1 MGDCQ
6 SFECSCGC
14 SPNLEFLIPKLFAN
28 IRIWNKKLFAM
39 TDSRGGNVLHLIAYL
54 NWSEAFDNFQPK
66 FEYLARE
73 RDMNGDLPIHIAAK
87 MGHVKLIK
95 KLHLVSQL
103 PNGRGQ
109 TVLHVTAKYGRAFA
123 VRHILRHPEL
133 GKHINAVDHA
143 GNTPLHLAAMHS
155 QPAALIHLLLDKRI
169 RLTISNNRCLTAFD
183 IAKECR
189 RTRHTIR
196 NDLAYVV
203 LACSYIWESSV
214 AGRDTLILR
223 PEARDQKLVYSRE
236 TKPDRDANRDFI
248 SSRMVVAMLVA
259 TVTFAAGFTVPG
271 GFNGSDMASKDDRG
285 MATLLDKRMFQA
297 FVICNTI
304 AMFCSMIAVVNLN
317 LVQPEADR
325 AVRTAYSTSILWL
338 TIALP
343 AMSVAFLTG
352 VTLTVG
358 KLSWLA
364 DTIFYLGLVF
374 LLIIS
379 GAKLL
384 EFPAFFMIC
393 VCCRRL
399 MFWVILAYIYVCGV
413 DTYIHD
419 DKEG

>member
-1 MGDCQ
+1 
-6 SFECSCGC
+6 
-14 SPNLEFLIPKLFAN
+14 
-28 IRIWNKKLFAM
+28 
-39 TDSRGGNVLHLIAYL
+39 
-54 NWSEAFDNFQPK
+54 
-66 FEYLARE
+66 
-73 RDMNGDLPIHIAAK
+73 
-87 MGHVKLIK
+87 
-95 KLHLVSQL
+95 
-103 PNGRGQ
+103 
-109 TVLHVTAKYGRAFA
+109 
-123 VRHILRHPEL
+123 
-133 GKHINAVDHA
+133 
-143 GNTPLHLAAMHS
+143 
-155 QPAALIHLLLDKRI
+155 
-169 RLTISNNRCLTAFD
+169 
-183 IAKECR
+183 
-189 RTRHTIR
+189 
-196 NDLAYVV
+196 
-203 LACSYIWESSV
+203 
-214 AGRDTLILR
+214 
-223 PEARDQKLVYSRE
+223 
-236 TKPDRDANRDFI
+236 
-248 SSRMVVAMLVA
+248 MVVAMLVA
-259 TVTFAAGFTVPG
+259 TVTFAAGFAVPG
-271 GFNGSDMASKDDRG
+271 GFNGSDMASKGDWG
-285 MATLLDKRMFQA
+285 MATMLDKRMFKALFKA

-358 KLSWLA
+358 KLPWLA